1 MDKKRRDFVKG
12 IGVVGT
18 ATIAGCT
25 TDSGGDADSGS
36 GETDSSSGETD
47 SGSGEMDSGSGET
60 ITFGYG
66 GGLTGKWDFLEDSM
80 GPLLKMAVEEINDV
94 GAPLGGTLEM
104 SRRDTQVQVDRARQ
118 VMQQHINSDDVNFLM
133 GYNSTVLVPL
143 WEFIQSQEVP
153 LVTPWMGST
162 FKDTRGGDQG
172 TPEDLGDDEWVWRSI
187 VSDSVSTAAGAIG
200 ARDRGVEDFAVIN
213 GTSAGERA
221 WSNAF
226 IASTKP
232 VEQLNLVNRLEVEE
246 GKSTYQSELSRLFED
261 DLDMWVLA
269 IGLQDAQTV
278 LREWEQGGYGVPV
291 LLENALQQEQLLE
304 QVRDAVGTPS
314 AEMLMYS
321 QFPDGPQKQKVNDMY
336 SSYTDQDMIPWNYA
350 GWDGLM
356 TAMLAIERAGSAE
369 PAAIQRNIGPVTRPG
384 DDSVEVTSYEEG
396 LEELR
401 AGNEINYQGALSAFN
416 YSENG
421 NVFSAGTTYNVDV
434 ENATFEQDE
443 EIAEEDIDEILTDPA
458 YEEYLNSQQGS

>member
-1 MDKKRRDFVKG
+1 MDKQRRNFVKS

-18 ATIAGCT
+18 AAIAGC
-25 TDSGGDADSGS
+25 SGS
-36 GETDSSSGETD
+36 SDSEQSGDSSGD
-47 SGSGEMDSGSGET
+47 QT

-80 GPLLKMAVEEINDV
+80 GPLLNMAVEEINDV
-94 GAPLGGTLEM
+94 GAPLGATLEM
-104 SRRDTQVQVDRARQ
+104 SRRDTQVQVNRARQ
-118 VMQQHINSDDVNFLM
+118 VMQQHINQDNASFLM

-143 WEFIQSQEVP
+143 WDFIQSQDVP

-162 FKDTRGGDQG
+162 YKDTRGGDQG
-172 TPEDLGDDEWVWRSI
+172 TPEDLSDDEWVWRSI

-200 ARDRGVEDFAVIN
+200 ARERGVEDFAVLN

-221 WSNAF
+221 WSNAY

-232 VEQLNLVNRLEVEE
+232 VDQLNLVRRIEVEE
-246 GKSTYQSELSRLFED
+246 GKSTYQSELSRLFQD
-261 DLDMWVLA
+261 DLDMWVLG
-269 IGLQDAQTV
+269 IGLQDAQTI
-278 LREWEQGGYGVPV
+278 LREWEQGGYDVPV

-304 QVRDAVGTPS
+304 QVRSAVGVPS

-369 PAAIQRNIGPVTRPG
+369 PAAIERNLGPVTRPG
-384 DDSVEVTSYEEG
+384 EDKVEVTSYEQG

-401 AGNEINYQGALSAFN
+401 AGNEINYQGALSTFN
-416 YSENG
+416 YSNNG
-421 NVFSAGTTYNVDV
+421 NVFSSGTTYTVDV
-434 ENATFEQDE
+434 ENATFEQEE
-443 EIAEEDIDEILTDPA
+443 EIPESEINEILTDSA
-458 YEEYLNSQQGS
+458 FQEFLNSQSE